1 MSMHP
6 ADCPYIHR
14 KNAYGQIVQCTGPS
28 RPYTLADVE
37 AMREAWNGKKA
48 AEARSAA
55 VEAAIFGTAKDENA
69 AVRKPDKPSFT
80 VSDDGKWVVFEG
92 QVTFPPVNDGI
103 GEVFPNYYLAVAPP
117 SMTIKTWLPP
127 DPPATT
133 SPADPAGRFR
143 NLELSEDDDE

>member
-37 AMREAWNGKKA
+37 AMREAWNGKRA

-80 VSDDGKWVVFEG
+80 VSDDGKWVMLG
-92 QVTFPPVNDGI
+92 
-103 GEVFPNYYLAVAPP
+103 YLAVAPP
-117 SMTIKTWLPP
+117 STTIKTWLPP
-127 DPPATT
+127 DPPATPP
-133 SPADPAGRFR
+133 PAGPPGRFR

>member
-28 RPYTLADVE
+28 RPYTLANVE
-37 AMREAWNGKKA
+37 AMREAWNGKRA

-55 VEAAIFGTAKDENA
+55 VEAAIFGSTKDENA

-80 VSDDGKWVVFEG
+80 VSDDGKWVMLG
-92 QVTFPPVNDGI
+92 
-103 GEVFPNYYLAVAPP
+103 YLAVAPP
-117 SMTIKTWLPP
+117 STTMKTWLPP
-127 DPPATT
+127 DPPATPPPT
-133 SPADPAGRFR
+133 GPPGRFR